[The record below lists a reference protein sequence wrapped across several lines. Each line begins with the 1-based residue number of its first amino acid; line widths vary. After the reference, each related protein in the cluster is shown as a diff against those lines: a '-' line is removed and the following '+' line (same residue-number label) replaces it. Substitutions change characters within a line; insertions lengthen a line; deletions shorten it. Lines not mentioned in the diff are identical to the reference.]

1 MLGGITLNKFE
12 QLEQEAHDDNVKI
25 HNYYLGE
32 ENLKGFY
39 MDGNI
44 AINTSVETSTEKTC
58 VLAEEM
64 GHHYTTVGNIL
75 DMESASNRKQE
86 RQARLWAYNKQIG
99 LRGLIN
105 AYDHGCQN
113 KYEVAE
119 YLEVTDE
126 FLTDCI
132 ECYRQKY
139 GIGAT
144 VDNYYIMFIPN
155 LTIGKIE

>member
-1 MLGGITLNKFE
+1 MKYDALLDEANAEGISIKERPFKTY
-12 QLEQEAHDDNVKI
+12 D
-25 HNYYLGE
+25 GR
-32 ENLKGFY
+32 LKGKDIY
-39 MDGNI
+39 LRKDM
-44 AINTSVETSTEKTC
+44 NTTEKTC

-75 DMESASNRKQE
+75 DMESAYNRKQE

-99 LRGLIN
+99 LRGLIS
-105 AYDHGCQN
+105 AYEHGCQN
-113 KYEVAE
+113 RYEIAE

-126 FLTDCI
+126 FLADCI

-139 GIGAT
+139 GIGTT

-155 LTIGKIE
+155 LTIGKIK

>member
-1 MLGGITLNKFE
+1 MKYDALLDEANAEGISIKERPFKTY
-12 QLEQEAHDDNVKI
+12 D
-25 HNYYLGE
+25 GR
-32 ENLKGFY
+32 LKGKDIY
-39 MDGNI
+39 LRKDM
-44 AINTSVETSTEKTC
+44 NTTEKTC

-75 DMESASNRKQE
+75 DMESADNRKQE
-86 RQARLWAYNKQIG
+86 RRARLWAYNKQIG

-126 FLTDCI
+126 FLADCI

-139 GIGAT
+139 GIGTT

-155 LTIGKIE
+155 LTIGKIK

>member
-1 MLGGITLNKFE
+1 MEYDALLDEANAEGIS
-12 QLEQEAHDDNVKI
+12 VKERPFKT
-25 HNYYLGE
+25 YDGR
-32 ENLKGFY
+32 LKGKDIY
-39 MDGNI
+39 LRKDM
-44 AINTSVETSTEKTC
+44 NTTEKTC

>member
-44 AINTSVETSTEKTC
+44 AINTSVETSTEKTG

-75 DMESASNRKQE
+75 DMESIQNRKQE
-86 RQARLWAYNKQIG
+86 RQARLHGYNRLIG
-99 LRGLIN
+99 LAGLIE
-105 AYDHGCQN
+105 AYEHGCQN
-113 KYEVAE
+113 RYEIAE
-119 YLEVTDE
+119 FLEVTDE
-126 FLTDCI
+126 FLEECI
-132 ECYRQKY
+132 NCYRDKY
-139 GIGAT
+139 GIGTTA
-144 VDNYYIMFIPN
+144 DNYYIAFIPH
-155 LTIGKIE
+155 LMVGKIK

>member
-1 MLGGITLNKFE
+1 
-12 QLEQEAHDDNVKI
+12 
-25 HNYYLGE
+25 
-32 ENLKGFY
+32 
-39 MDGNI
+39 
-44 AINTSVETSTEKTC
+44 
-58 VLAEEM
+58 M
-64 GHHYTTVGNIL
+64 GHHHTTVGNIL